1 VKEEKTQRNNQY
13 PLNKRSLRLTQGGR
27 QMIEATEIRAQSDIF
42 DFLRII
48 NDEVLG
54 LTRPDEI
61 GSGANFSLHSINQLD
76 SVIQSETEIEKKA

>member
-1 VKEEKTQRNNQY
+1 
-13 PLNKRSLRLTQGGR
+13 
-27 QMIEATEIRAQSDIF
+27 MIETTEIQAQSDIF

-54 LTRPDEI
+54 LTRADEI
-61 GSGANFSLHSINQLD
+61 SSGANFSLHSINQLD

>member
-1 VKEEKTQRNNQY
+1 
-13 PLNKRSLRLTQGGR
+13 
-27 QMIEATEIRAQSDIF
+27 MIETTEIQAQSDIF

-54 LTRPDEI
+54 LTRPHEI
-61 GSGANFSLHSINQLD
+61 GSATNFSLHSINQLD

>member
-1 VKEEKTQRNNQY
+1 
-13 PLNKRSLRLTQGGR
+13 
-27 QMIEATEIRAQSDIF
+27 MIEATEIQTQSDIF

-48 NDEVLG
+48 NNEVLG

-61 GSGANFSLHSINQLD
+61 GPGVSFSLHSINQLD

>member
-1 VKEEKTQRNNQY
+1 
-13 PLNKRSLRLTQGGR
+13 
-27 QMIEATEIRAQSDIF
+27 MIEPIEIQAQSDIF

-61 GSGANFSLHSINQLD
+61 SSGTNFSLHSINQLD